1 MFDWRWD
8 FTWDILPRLIA
19 ATGNTLLAAGL
30 GYAIAVVLGLV
41 LALAQRTP
49 SRALTLVVR
58 EAIEFIRSTPLV
70 LQIFFVFYVGPQ
82 FGLRL
87 SPWTAGM
94 IAIGL
99 HYAAY
104 LSEVYR
110 GGLDSVPKGQWEA
123 ATSLN
128 LSTSRTY
135 FRVILPQAL
144 PPSLAGMGNYLV
156 GIFKDTP
163 MLSVIGVAELMHT
176 ANAIGSETYRFLEPY
191 TLVGIIF
198 LALSLP
204 TAAGIRVF
212 EAWVRRKLGMV

>member
-1 MFDWRWD
+1 MVDWRWD
-8 FTWDILPRLIA
+8 FTWDILPRLLV

-49 SRALTLVVR
+49 SRALTMVVR
-58 EAIEFIRSTPLV
+58 EAVEFIRSTPLV

-110 GGLDSVPKGQWEA
+110 GGLESVPRGQWEA

-135 FRVILPQAL
+135 FRVIIPQAL

-191 TLVGIIF
+191 TLVGVIF
-198 LALSLP
+198 LAISLP
-204 TAAGIRVF
+204 TAAGIRLF
-212 EAWVRRKLGMV
+212 EAWVRRKLGLS